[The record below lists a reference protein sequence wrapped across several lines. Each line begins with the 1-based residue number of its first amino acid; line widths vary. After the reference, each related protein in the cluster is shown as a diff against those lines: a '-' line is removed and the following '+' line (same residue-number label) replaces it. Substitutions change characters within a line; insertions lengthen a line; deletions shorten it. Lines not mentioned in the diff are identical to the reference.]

1 MKKMLLLF
9 AAGCTLLFTGCSKDD
24 KDGGANLSL
33 NETNISLHHEQ
44 TKQLKASDAVT
55 WSSESN
61 FVATVNGYGQQLC

>member
-55 WSSESN
+55 
-61 FVATVNGYGQQLC
+61 